1 MAIFRSHDL
10 QTKRCL
16 TFCSVPL
23 WNLAHPYGS
32 GRVAAYTPNVH
43 SLPLSSQA
51 QSNHGCDLWLH
62 ILGKQKSRSMKLYD
76 RRIGFLFCGI
86 LTVCT
91 ARIFYRKVSHF
102 TWRLNHKIFCFHTYY
117 TCRYRKVNPIPCLQ
131 SSISCKF
138 HRVKSVWSSYVNLHQ
153 QMQNGFVL
161 YLPSWFW

>member
-16 TFCSVPL
+16 TFCRVPL
-23 WNLAHPYGS
+23 WNLAYPYGS

-51 QSNHGCDLWLH
+51 QFNHGCDLWLH

-91 ARIFYRKVSHF
+91 ARIFSRKVFHF
-102 TWRLNHKIFCFHTYY
+102 TWMRKPKIFCFRLYY
-117 TCRYRKVNPIPCLQ
+117 TSIYRKVNPISSFD
-131 SSISCKF
+131 SSIFNKF
-138 HRVKSVWSSYVNLHQ
+138 YCIKNMKRCYVNA
-153 QMQNGFVL
+153 
-161 YLPSWFW
+161 

>member
-16 TFCSVPL
+16 TFCRVPL

-91 ARIFYRKVSHF
+91 ARIFHAKCPTSCDDKTTKYSAFTLIIHADREKSTRFHAFNHQFLMRFAKSHRCPKRWLSVS
-102 TWRLNHKIFCFHTYY
+102 
-117 TCRYRKVNPIPCLQ
+117 
-131 SSISCKF
+131 
-138 HRVKSVWSSYVNLHQ
+138 
-153 QMQNGFVL
+153 
-161 YLPSWFW
+161 

>member
-16 TFCSVPL
+16 TFCRVPL

-91 ARIFYRKVSHF
+91 ARIFSRKVFHF
-102 TWRLNHKIFCFHTYY
+102 TWMRKPKIFCFHSYY
-117 TCRYRKVNPIPCLQ
+117 TSICRNVNTVLPLK
-131 SSISCKF
+131 SSIFNKF
-138 HRVKSVWSSYVNLHQ
+138 CCIENMKRGYVNA
-153 QMQNGFVL
+153 
-161 YLPSWFW
+161 